1 LFDPRVI
8 NAASR
13 SIVRRLQARRR
24 IPRHHSAG
32 WFWANGGM
40 EVPRYSLL
48 ISLTI
53 LNRGGGPLSLDRSI
67 GREI

>member
-1 LFDPRVI
+1 
-8 NAASR
+8 
-13 SIVRRLQARRR
+13 
-24 IPRHHSAG
+24 
-32 WFWANGGM
+32 M

>member
-1 LFDPRVI
+1 LFAGFMLV
-8 NAASR
+8 AAFHVTIQR
-13 SIVRRLQARRR
+13 
-24 IPRHHSAG
+24 G

>member
-13 SIVRRLQARRR
+13 SIVRRLHARRR
-24 IPRHHSAG
+24 IPRHLVL
-32 WFWANGGM
+32 ANGGM

-53 LNRGGGPLSLDRSI
+53 LNRSGGPLSLDRSI